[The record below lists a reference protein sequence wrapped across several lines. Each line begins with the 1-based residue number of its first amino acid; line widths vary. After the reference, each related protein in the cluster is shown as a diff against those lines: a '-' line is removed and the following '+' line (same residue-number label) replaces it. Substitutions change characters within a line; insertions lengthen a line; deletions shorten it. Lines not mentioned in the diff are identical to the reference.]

1 MKQIEL
7 LAPAKDLACGLAAI
21 DSGADAV
28 YIGAPRF
35 GARAQAGNALDD
47 IAALVA
53 HAHRY
58 WVRVYVT
65 VNTLLYDGEISDAVE
80 LIHRLHEIDADAV
93 IVQDVGLL
101 ECDLPPIPL
110 IASTQMHNDTPEKVA
125 FLEQVGFQRAILARE
140 LSLEQ
145 IRAIRAQTQIELEAF
160 VHGALCVCYSGQ
172 CYLSYANGGRSG
184 NRGEC
189 AQPCRRRYTLIDRN
203 GTEIIKDKH
212 LLSLCD
218 MNRSAYLDD
227 LIDAGVCAFKI
238 EGRLKDQAYVTNVV
252 SHYRQ
257 ALDAVLA
264 EKGLR
269 KSSSGHSRVDFVPD
283 VRKTFNRGYTD
294 YFMRPRNKMGAIDTP
309 KMVGEVV
316 GQVGRVAEHWIEI
329 DSPIEL
335 HNGDGLC
342 FFVSAGEPGGVE
354 ELTGTVVTGVQ
365 GRRIRVE
372 SVEGLRAGSM
382 VYRNHDHQ
390 FLSAVNKS
398 RPERRIAVRLT
409 LSETADGLGLSAVDE
424 DGNSAFVILSIEK
437 QQARKPEQ
445 MVEAARKQLA
455 KTGDTEFEC
464 AGIEIDWQEALF
476 APLSALNAL
485 RRDALEALVQVRAQN
500 RPRLGALPVK
510 NNAPYPVTQLT
521 YLGNVLNQ
529 KAVDFYR
536 RHGVVEIEPAAESGL
551 DMRGRRV
558 MRTRYC
564 ILHQLDL
571 CKREHHG
578 AMEEPL
584 CLVDEEGR
592 RHRLEFDC
600 AHCEMALFY

>member
-35 GARAQAGNALDD
+35 GARAQAGNTLDD

-58 WVRVYVT
+58 WARVYAA
-65 VNTLLYDGEISDAVE
+65 VNTLLYDHELPDAVQ
-80 LIHRLHEIDADAV
+80 LIHRLHEIDVDAV
-93 IVQDVGLL
+93 IVQDAGLL

-110 IASTQMHNDTPEKVA
+110 IASTQMHNDRPEKIA
-125 FLEQVGFQRAILARE
+125 FLEQVGFQRTILARE

-145 IRAIRAQTQIELEAF
+145 IRAIRTQTHIELEAF

-172 CYLSYANGGRSG
+172 CYLSYALGGRSG

-189 AQPCRRRYTLIDRN
+189 AQPCRRRYTLVDRN

-212 LLSLCD
+212 LISLCD
-218 MNRSAYLDD
+218 MDRSAYLGD

-238 EGRLKDQAYVTNVV
+238 EGRLKDRAYVINVV
-252 SHYRQ
+252 SNYRQ
-257 ALDAVLA
+257 ALDTILK

-269 KSSSGHSRVDFVPD
+269 KASSGRSRVDFVPD
-283 VRKTFNRGYTD
+283 VSKTFNRGYTD
-294 YFMRPRNKMGAIDTP
+294 YFMRGKGAKIGAIDTP

-316 GQVGRVAEHWIEI
+316 GQVRRVTERWIEI
-329 DSPIEL
+329 DGVVDL

-342 FFVSAGEPGGVE
+342 FFAAAG
-354 ELTGTVVTGVQ
+354 ELTGTVVTGVES
-365 GRRIRVE
+365 RRVW
-372 SVEGLRAGSM
+372 VDNTEGLRMGSM

-398 RPERRIAVRLT
+398 RVERKIAVRFT
-409 LSETADGLGLSAVDE
+409 LSETADGLALTVVDE
-424 DGNSAFVILSIEK
+424 DGNSVFAKLEIEK
-437 QQARKPEQ
+437 QRARKPEQ

-464 AGIEIDWQEALF
+464 VGIEMDWAEAVF

-485 RRDALEALVQVRAQN
+485 RRDALDALAQARAQN
-500 RPRLGALPVK
+500 RPRLDILPLK
-510 NNAPYPVTQLT
+510 NDAPYPAPRLT

-529 KAVDFYR
+529 QAAAFYR
-536 RHGVVEIEPAAESGL
+536 RHGVTEIEPAAESGL
-551 DMRGRRV
+551 
-558 MRTRYC
+558 
-564 ILHQLDL
+564 
-571 CKREHHG
+571 
-578 AMEEPL
+578 
-584 CLVDEEGR
+584 
-592 RHRLEFDC
+592 
-600 AHCEMALFY
+600 